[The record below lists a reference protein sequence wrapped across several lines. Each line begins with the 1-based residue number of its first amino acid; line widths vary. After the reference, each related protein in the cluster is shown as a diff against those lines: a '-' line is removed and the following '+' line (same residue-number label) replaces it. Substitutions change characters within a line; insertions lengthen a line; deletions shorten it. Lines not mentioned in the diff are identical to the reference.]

1 MMTAKNEMTTL
12 YHERNQVSDHKQRT
26 LRQSNISYHDHAFK
40 ADTMG
45 FILRFGKRSMR

>member
-12 YHERNQVSDHKQRT
+12 YHEKTKSATINIKT
-26 LRQSNISYHDHAFK
+26 LRQSNISYHDHAFR